1 MAVQARSIADVNRV
15 VHEPARLVI
24 LTMLNSVD
32 SADFLY
38 LLRVTGLTKGNLS
51 SHLSRL
57 EGAGYIQIEKTFQGK
72 IPLTVCRLT
81 QQGREAYVDYLA
93 DMKQLAESVPH

>member
-1 MAVQARSIADVNRV
+1 MTAEVRRIADVNRII
-15 VHEPARLVI
+15 HEPARLMI
-24 LTMLNSVD
+24 LTMLNAVD

-51 SHLSRL
+51 AHLSRL
-57 EGAGYIQIEKTFQGK
+57 EEAGYIQIEKTFQGK

-81 QQGREAYVDYLA
+81 QQGRQAYRAYLA
-93 DMKQLAESVPH
+93 DMKEVVESSPR

>member
-1 MAVQARSIADVNRV
+1 MTAEVRRIADVNRII
-15 VHEPARLVI
+15 HEPARLMI
-24 LTMLNSVD
+24 LTMLNAVD

-51 SHLSRL
+51 AHLSRL
-57 EGAGYIQIEKTFQGK
+57 EEASYIQIEKTFQGK

-81 QQGREAYVDYLA
+81 QQGRQAYRAYLA
-93 DMKQLAESVPH
+93 DMKEVVESVPR